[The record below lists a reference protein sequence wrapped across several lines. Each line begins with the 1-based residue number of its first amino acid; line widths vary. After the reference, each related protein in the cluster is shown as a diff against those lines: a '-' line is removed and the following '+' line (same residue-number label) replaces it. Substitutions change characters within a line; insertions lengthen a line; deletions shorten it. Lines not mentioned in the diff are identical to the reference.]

1 MQRWRRHIDEFLQ
14 GWRAMRRPAARVRE
28 ARRRVLTAGGLAAGS
43 AVFALP
49 ARAAETR
56 PDEEKPFAEHRLALQ
71 LSDRAQ
77 DKQGLILSVCYNIL
91 KAYGPDLV
99 AINVVTFG
107 PGIDLLRAASPH
119 RAKVDS
125 LIAQG
130 VRFDVCMNTVDTIE
144 RETGKKVDLNPQA
157 QKVQVGVARIIDL
170 CENKYVLVR
179 P

>member
-1 MQRWRRHIDEFLQ
+1 MSGWRKSIHEVMQRW
-14 GWRAMRRPAARVRE
+14 WRAREPVDRMRE

-43 AVFALP
+43 AMLPMP
-49 ARAAETR
+49 ARAADAR
-56 PDEEKPFAEHRLALQ
+56 PDESKPFAEHRLALQ
-71 LSDRAQ
+71 LSDRGQ
-77 DKQGLILSVCYNIL
+77 DKQALILSVSYNIL

-99 AINVVTFG
+99 AIDVVTFG

-119 RAKVDS
+119 RARVDS

-144 RETGKKVDLNPQA
+144 RETGRKVDLNPLA
-157 QKVQVGVARIIDL
+157 QKVQVGVARILDL
-170 CENKYVLVR
+170 CANGYVLVR

>member
-1 MQRWRRHIDEFLQ
+1 MLQRLRVS
-14 GWRAMRRPAARVRE
+14 RPGADRVRE
-28 ARRRVLTAGGLAAGS
+28 VRRRILTAGGLAAGS
-43 AVFALP
+43 AAFALP
-49 ARAAETR
+49 ARAADIR
-56 PDEEKPFAEHRLALQ
+56 PDEGKPFAEHRLALQ

-77 DKQGLILSVCYNIL
+77 DKQELILSVCYNIL

-99 AINVVTFG
+99 AIDVVTFG

-119 RAKVDS
+119 RARVDS

-170 CENKYVLVR
+170 CENRYVLVR